1 MEYQTFIFNSHKI
14 YKTKIFDL
22 DINSIINE
30 YYINEEYYRKI
41 MNADII
47 MSPNIR
53 KMYLACYQATE
64 NIYKK
69 ELNKEI
75 ISGYQSG
82 WFFKSTPLE
91 NTGEFHNH
99 LTLSRNYSEIK
110 SDYVWTFYLIVPNN
124 CTGNQG
130 HLIFKDTNGD
140 EFSIEPEEG
149 FLYVFKSD
157 LLHRGNESL
166 NSTKDRLLA
175 VANIAFNFGKKIV
188 Y

>member
-30 YYINEEYYRKI
+30 YYINEEYYIKI

-91 NTGEFHNH
+91 
-99 LTLSRNYSEIK
+99 
-110 SDYVWTFYLIVPNN
+110 
-124 CTGNQG
+124 
-130 HLIFKDTNGD
+130 
-140 EFSIEPEEG
+140 
-149 FLYVFKSD
+149 
-157 LLHRGNESL
+157 
-166 NSTKDRLLA
+166 
-175 VANIAFNFGKKIV
+175 KIGRAHV
-188 Y
+188 